1 MSLRLKVKDWFYS
14 TWLGG
19 KYLELLLW
27 VDEVSNRDDIRYLT
41 PKEMAQIIRESSKIS
56 EGTVLMKQNINKLV
70 ASKSKEEYHKV
81 LSEIDELI
89 QFGKGDD
96 KSAQGHFAAVARQM
110 YVKKGGQDIVTATD
124 RAKMIDQRIQD
135 MYELQ
140 QQRARQGMWRQIRKL
155 RTEGKINEAEQLQE
169 EWMKKYGRSRQ

>member
-1 MSLRLKVKDWFYS
+1 MSLHLKFKDWFYG

-27 VDEVSNRDDIRYLT
+27 LDEVNSTDDIRYLT

-70 ASKSKEEYHKV
+70 ASKDKNEYHKV

-89 QFGKGDD
+89 QFAQGDD
-96 KSAQGHFAAVARQM
+96 KSVQGHFAAIARQM
-110 YVKKGGQDIVTATD
+110 YVKKGSQDIVTATD

-140 QQRARQGMWRQIRKL
+140 EQRARQGMWRQIRKL
-155 RTEGKINEAEQLQE
+155 RTEGKLIEADKLQE
-169 EWMKKYGRSRQ
+169 EWMKKYGRSSK